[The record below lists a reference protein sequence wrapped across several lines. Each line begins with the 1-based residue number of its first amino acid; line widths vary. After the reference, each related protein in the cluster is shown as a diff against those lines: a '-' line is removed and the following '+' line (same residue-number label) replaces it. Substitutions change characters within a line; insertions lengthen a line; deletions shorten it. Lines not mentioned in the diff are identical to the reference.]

1 MKAPIWQMVGEKFL
15 SNIYLR
21 VMINFIKTAILHL
34 MTQSV
39 ELKSGNTI
47 CRGVLYEPKRGEGN
61 GAGIVLAHGFAGTI
75 DSGLLE
81 YAEGFAKA
89 GFHALAFDYR
99 GFGLSDGAPRQH
111 ISVPQQR
118 EDWRAAI
125 THLRTHEAVD
135 ADRIG
140 LWGISFSG
148 GHVIYLAHEDDA
160 IRGLVAQV
168 PAVDAHLN
176 AMLGNYKR
184 GAEASEALIKV
195 VKKDLKDSFLGGQH
209 NMLAVAP
216 EANKGPAILGA
227 SEAQIYPKI
236 AGETWHNRV
245 TARSL
250 LTGKFELNNATEL
263 SDVLTTP
270 MLLQISVD
278 DETVSN
284 ESIKTFARRCGSLA
298 TLKQYDGGHFSLL
311 QTPGRQQ
318 ALDDAVTFFQSQ
330 LIL

>member
-1 MKAPIWQMVGEKFL
+1 
-15 SNIYLR
+15 
-21 VMINFIKTAILHL
+21 MINSIKTVILYL

-39 ELKSGNTI
+39 EFKSGNTF
-47 CRGVLYEPKRGEGN
+47 CRGVLYEPERGAGN

-99 GFGLSDGAPRQH
+99 GFGISDGMPRQH

-118 EDWRAAI
+118 DDWRAAI
-125 THLRTHEAVD
+125 AFLRSHEAVD

-148 GHVIYLAHEDDA
+148 GHVIYLAHEDPA

-176 AMLGNYKR
+176 TVLGNYKR

-195 VKKDLKDSFLGGQH
+195 VKKDLKDSFLGGKH

-216 EANKGPAILGA
+216 EGDKGPAILGA

-236 AGETWHNRV
+236 AGETWQNSV

-263 SDVLTTP
+263 SDMLTTP
-270 MLLQISVD
+270 MLLQMAVD

-284 ESIKTFARRCGSLA
+284 EAIKTFARRCGSLA
-298 TLKQYDGGHFSLL
+298 TLKEYDGGHFSLL
-311 QTPGRQQ
+311 KMPGRQP
-318 ALDDAVTFFQSQ
+318 ALDDAVGFYQSQ

>member
-1 MKAPIWQMVGEKFL
+1 
-15 SNIYLR
+15 
-21 VMINFIKTAILHL
+21 MINSIKTVILYL

-39 ELKSGNTI
+39 EFKSGNAF
-47 CRGVLYEPKRGEGN
+47 CRGVLYEPERGAGN

-99 GFGLSDGAPRQH
+99 GFGISDGTPRQH

-118 EDWRAAI
+118 DDWRAAI
-125 THLRTHEAVD
+125 AFLRAHEAVD

-148 GHVIYLAHEDDA
+148 GHVIYLAHEDPA

-176 AMLGNYKR
+176 TVLGNYKR
-184 GAEASEALIKV
+184 GVEASEALIKV
-195 VKKDLKDSFLGGQH
+195 VKKDLKDSFLGGKH

-216 EANKGPAILGA
+216 EGDKGPAILGA
-227 SEAQIYPKI
+227 PEAQIYPKI
-236 AGETWHNRV
+236 AGETWQNSV

-250 LTGKFELNNATEL
+250 LTGKFEQNNATEL
-263 SDVLTTP
+263 SDMLTTP
-270 MLLQISVD
+270 MLLQMAVD

-284 ESIKTFARRCGSLA
+284 EAIKTFARRCGSLA
-298 TLKQYDGGHFSLL
+298 TLKEYDGGHFSLL
-311 QTPGRQQ
+311 EMPGRQP
-318 ALDDAVTFFQSQ
+318 ALDDAVGFYQSQ

>member
-1 MKAPIWQMVGEKFL
+1 
-15 SNIYLR
+15 
-21 VMINFIKTAILHL
+21 

-39 ELKSGNTI
+39 EFKSGNTF
-47 CRGVLYEPKRGEGN
+47 CRGVLYESERGAGN

-81 YAEGFAKA
+81 YAEGFAEA

-99 GFGLSDGAPRQH
+99 GFGISDGTPRQH

-118 EDWRAAI
+118 DDWRAAI
-125 THLRTHEAVD
+125 AFLRAHEAVD

-148 GHVIYLAHEDDA
+148 GHVIYLAHEDPA

-176 AMLGNYKR
+176 TMLGNYKR
-184 GAEASEALIKV
+184 GAAASEALIKV
-195 VKKDLKDSFLGGQH
+195 VKKDLKDSFLGGKY

-216 EANKGPAILGA
+216 EGDTGPAILGA

-236 AGETWHNRV
+236 AGETWQNSV

-263 SDVLTTP
+263 SDMLTTP
-270 MLLQISVD
+270 MLLQMAVE

-284 ESIKTFARRCGSLA
+284 EAIKTFARRCGSLA
-298 TLKQYDGGHFSLL
+298 TLKEYDGGHFSLL
-311 QTPGRQQ
+311 EMPGRQP
-318 ALDDAVTFFQSQ
+318 ALDDAVGFYQSQ